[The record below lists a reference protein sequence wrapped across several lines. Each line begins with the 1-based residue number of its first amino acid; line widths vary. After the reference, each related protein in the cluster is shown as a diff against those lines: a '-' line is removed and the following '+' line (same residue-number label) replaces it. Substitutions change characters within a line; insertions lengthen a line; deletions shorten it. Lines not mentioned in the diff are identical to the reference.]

1 MRCRPVVYITHVKRG
16 KIMRN
21 CSELKRLNSDKKFRS
36 ELNKILNLC
45 RQNGHRPVRG
55 TDMFRRLTSIEHAMY
70 IRTIKNIPVPSDI
83 MTLISD
89 IKALPSLAEK
99 QQSEVIKQADVEQK
113 FFDAQYQKIV
123 KIFPHVNLL
132 RVAYGD
138 EFYKSF
144 INAKFDAIAVKVIA
158 DYVNEV
164 VNGFIFSSEPYD
176 IININTV
183 CKSVGIG
190 VSDKDIQSIQD
201 DYRKNNITNRPV
213 PSKDGLNS
221 FELAVLYGIGA
232 PAARERVVKMQRKL
246 KWCFY
251 NIDNVLR
258 MYVAGD
264 VDGIMRTL
272 SPQQYRIYKFQ
283 NAKNI
288 LDISSDDLLVLGKIF
303 TNTGSELLTPE
314 EYTKSLQKSD
324 KTIDVYNN
332 NYAKIKQIF
341 PKVDLLREFLGD
353 KQFRF
358 FIEKPIDS
366 FAIKI
371 MSDYTEYKIK
381 NIYAYGGVLA
391 RNMDIYL
398 KYNGFG
404 ITDYDI
410 TKIQLCK
417 RMNFIDTPTNKDKL
431 SVDDLACLYD
441 RKPLTITRVINSMM
455 RRLHG
460 GSYQLSMYDMFRIYM
475 YRDVSEMIDNLPTDL
490 KKIYNFQQKYNM
502 QEMPTCELLKAGA
515 VLRTLYSK
523 NQKQH

>member
-1 MRCRPVVYITHVKRG
+1 
-16 KIMRN
+16 MRN
-21 CSELKRLNSDKKFRS
+21 CSEVKRLNSDKKFRS
-36 ELNKILNLC
+36 ELNEILNLC
-45 RQNGHRPVRG
+45 RQNGYRPGRG
-55 TDMFRRLTSIEHAMY
+55 SDMFRRLTSIEHVMY

-158 DYVNEV
+158 DCVNDV

-190 VSDKDIQSIQD
+190 VSDKDIQAIQD
-201 DYRKNNITNRPV
+201 DYRQNNITNRPV

-221 FELAVLYGIGA
+221 FELAALYGIGV
-232 PAARERVVKMQRKL
+232 PGVRERIVKMQRRL
-246 KWCFY
+246 KWRFH

-258 MYVAGD
+258 MYVVGD
-264 VDGIMRTL
+264 VNGIMRTL

-288 LDISSDDLLVLGKIF
+288 LDVSSDDLLVLGKIF
-303 TNTGSELLTPE
+303 AITGSVPLTPE
-314 EYTKSLQKSD
+314 EYAKSSQKSE
-324 KTIDVYNN
+324 KTIDCYKD

-353 KQFRF
+353 MQFRF
-358 FIEKPIDS
+358 FIEKPINS

-410 TKIQLCK
+410 TKIQLYK
-417 RMNFIDTPTNKDKL
+417 RMHFIYTPTNKDKL
-431 SVDDLACLYD
+431 SVEDLACLYE
-441 RKPLTITRVINSMM
+441 RKPVTIRNVINSMM

-460 GSYQLSMYDMFRIYM
+460 GAYQLSMYDMFRIYM
-475 YRDVSEMIDNLPTDL
+475 YRDVSEMIDNLPTGL
-490 KKIYNFQQKYNM
+490 KNIYKFQQKYNM
-502 QEMPTCELLKAGA
+502 QEIPTNEMFSAG
-515 VLRTLYSK
+515 RMLYEMSIYS
-523 NQKQH
+523 QEKQH

>member
-1 MRCRPVVYITHVKRG
+1 
-16 KIMRN
+16 MRN

-36 ELNKILNLC
+36 ELNEILNLC

-70 IRTIKNIPVPSDI
+70 IRTTKNISVPSDI

-89 IKALPSLAEK
+89 IKSLPSLAEK
-99 QQSEVIKQADVEQK
+99 QRSEVIKQADVEQK

-123 KIFPHVNLL
+123 EIFPHVNLL

-158 DYVNEV
+158 DCVNNV

-221 FELAVLYGIGA
+221 FELAVLYGIGV
-232 PAARERVVKMQRKL
+232 PGVRERLLKMQRRL
-246 KWCFY
+246 KWRFH

-258 MYVAGD
+258 MYVMGD

-272 SPQQYRIYKFQ
+272 SPQQQQIYKFQ

-288 LDISSDDLLVLGKIF
+288 LDVSTDDLLVLGKIF
-303 TNTGSELLTPE
+303 AITGSVPLTPK
-314 EYTKSLQKSD
+314 EYAKSSQKSE
-324 KTIDVYNN
+324 KTIDCYKD

-341 PKVDLLREFLGD
+341 PKVDLLREVLGD
-353 KQFRF
+353 MQFRF

-410 TKIQLCK
+410 TKIQLYE
-417 RMNFIDTPTNKDKL
+417 RMHFIYAPTNKDKL
-431 SVDDLACLYD
+431 SVEDLAYLYA
-441 RKPLTITRVINSMM
+441 RQPITIINAINSMR

-490 KKIYNFQQKYNM
+490 KIIYNFQQKYNM
-502 QEMPTCELLKAGA
+502 QEIPTCELLKAGA

>member
-1 MRCRPVVYITHVKRG
+1 
-16 KIMRN
+16 MRN
-21 CSELKRLNSDKKFRS
+21 CSEIKRLNGDKKFRS
-36 ELNKILNLC
+36 ELNEILNWG
-45 RQNGHRPVRG
+45 RQKGHRPVRG

-89 IKALPSLAEK
+89 IKSLPSLAEK
-99 QQSEVIKQADVEQK
+99 QRSEVIKQADVEQK
-113 FFDAQYQKIV
+113 LFDAQYQKIV

-158 DYVNEV
+158 DCVNNV

-221 FELAVLYGIGA
+221 FELAALYGIGV

-246 KWCFY
+246 KWCFH

-258 MYVAGD
+258 MYVVGD

-288 LDISSDDLLVLGKIF
+288 LDVSTDDLLVLGKIF
-303 TNTGSELLTPE
+303 TNTGSKLLTPE
-314 EYTKSLQKSD
+314 QYAKSSQKSE
-324 KTIDVYNN
+324 KTIDCYKN

-341 PKVDLLREFLGD
+341 PKVDLLREVLGD
-353 KQFRF
+353 NQFQS

-381 NIYAYGGVLA
+381 NIYSYGGVLA

-410 TKIQLCK
+410 IKIRVCELRHSIYGPK
-417 RMNFIDTPTNKDKL
+417 NEDKL
-431 SVDDLACLYD
+431 SVQDLSYLYS
-441 RKPLTITRVINSMM
+441 RPSITIINAINSMM

-460 GSYQLSMYDMFRIYM
+460 GSNQLSMYDMFRIYM

-490 KKIYNFQQKYNM
+490 KKIYKFQQKYNM
-502 QEMPTCELLKAGA
+502 QEIPTSELLKAGA
-515 VLRTLYSK
+515 VLRTVYSE